1 GSLEDL
7 QQNAAARI
15 VSGRFHQGMSELSG
29 LRATRSND
37 LTMPPASALKPLAKL
52 RSMTLGRFS
61 TSPGGTTAAAFSTL
75 RLALS
80 RKRMAKPTNSSAW
93 PESEGTA
100 APARY
105 GRPPSSTNSQM
116 S

>member
-1 GSLEDL
+1 TAESPISRRTNRSVKALWQAARILSEASWTSGSLEDL

-52 RSMTLGRFS
+52 RPMTLGRFS
-61 TSPGGTTAAAFSTL
+61 TSPGGT
-75 RLALS
+75 
-80 RKRMAKPTNSSAW
+80 
-93 PESEGTA
+93 
-100 APARY
+100 
-105 GRPPSSTNSQM
+105 
-116 S
+116 